1 MGSKTQL
8 YAGGAT
14 TTGSYRGVHLCSSP
28 VIIFR
33 FFFFL
38 KNLGIRPSIIPKPLQ
53 IFLIL
58 HLDGFLSGMS

>member
-14 TTGSYRGVHLCSSP
+14 TTGSYRGVHLCSSH

-33 FFFFL
+33 FFFL
-38 KNLGIRPSIIPKPLQ
+38 KILGIRPSIIPKPLQ